1 MSYKLTKKTLSKIL
15 EIGIEKFID
24 ECKGEEELPEEY
36 ILPYNKIIIESLW
49 KGIVVSFNYNET
61 TIATMSPMKVSFN
74 KGDQLTIDKLEG
86 KLKFKL
92 EL

>member
-1 MSYKLTKKTLSKIL
+1 MSYRLTKSTLNKIIS
-15 EIGIEKFID
+15 IGIEKFID
-24 ECKGEEELPEEY
+24 EYKGDEELPEEY

-61 TIATMSPMKVSFN
+61 TIATMGPMNVSFN
-74 KGDQLTIDKLEG
+74 KGDQLIIDKLEG
-86 KLKFKL
+86 KLKFTL